1 MQLNRV
7 HVHVECRFARQIT
20 IVMADVSDE
29 DCVLLISSEVRLLLS
44 PLSRPTG
51 LDFLVS
57 HLLAGNNSTSMPA
70 GR

>member
-1 MQLNRV
+1 
-7 HVHVECRFARQIT
+7 
-20 IVMADVSDE
+20 MADVSDE

-51 LDFLVS
+51 LGFLVS